1 VTYLNITEY
10 FKTDYRNFTIP
21 HKF

>member
-10 FKTDYRNFTIP
+10 FKKDYRNFTIP